1 MNIIALLLI
10 PVLVLTSGAFPLPV
24 SPRSATSSEQTD
36 EARHAAKIKAQ
47 VQKRN
52 VGEQS
57 RVRVRMLDG
66 TEVNG
71 YISKVEENSFEV
83 TNTKSGKIIAISY
96 TDVDKVTG
104 PGLSKGAR
112 IVIGAGILVGVVAAI
127 LWALYPKT

>member
-36 EARHAAKIKAQ
+36 EARHAAKFKAQ

-104 PGLSKGAR
+104 PGLSKGAG
-112 IVIGAGILVGVVAAI
+112 IVIGVGILVGVVAAI